1 MNRMPKHSG
10 LILKVPKGTPAP
22 PGFTFVRT
30 LRTMNIYKKKEAEP
44 VPQSAIDDLMNMFSR
59 MNVKA
64 QVSVENDLEAA
75 MSKLAIGGGKRKTR
89 KTTKSRK
96 TTRRRR

>member
-1 MNRMPKHSG
+1 MPKQSG

-22 PGFTFVRT
+22 PGFTYVRT

-44 VPQSAIDDLMNMFSR
+44 VPQSTIDDLMNMFSR
-59 MNVKA
+59 MNVKV

-89 KTTKSRK
+89 KSKKSKK
-96 TTRRRR
+96 TLKRRR

>member
-1 MNRMPKHSG
+1 MPKQAG
-10 LILKVPKGTPAP
+10 IIVKLPKGSQAP

-30 LRTMNIYKKKEAEP
+30 LRTMNIFKKNEAQP

-64 QVSVENDLEAA
+64 QVSVENDLNAA
-75 MSKLAIGGGKRKTR
+75 MSRMAIGGARKSRKSRKSTRKTR
-89 KTTKSRK
+89 RDRK
-96 TTRRRR
+96 